1 MLKERWLNL
10 ILKLTNLVYQR
21 RESASGMRGWKN
33 IKNIFVLVWLKTVLF
48 VVSLPLYFTISSGK
62 VAAYFAEKGGYAKI
76 SVDYNLRRILT
87 VTGVGIIALFL
98 AVKLVLILFFP
109 LVYGPQQLY
118 SVSGLKPAEIL
129 NQSLL
134 TTEIGIQTARIVST
148 TPRPDLSGI
157 IKKSGGDYTFLGT
170 GQPNSTV
177 VLLLSDISSP
187 IYTAEVDKMGEWQI
201 DHKQSSFKLSE
212 GAHQITIF
220 SYDSQLGTRSEAA
233 PAQSFKVVSPWFDS
247 LVKNIDVLTS
257 SFVIVVILFGTFLI
271 FLTI

>member
-1 MLKERWLNL
+1 MKERWLNI

-21 RESASGMRGWKN
+21 RESVLGRRGWGN
-33 IKNIFVLVWLKTVLF
+33 IKNVFVLVWLKMVLF
-48 VVSLPLYFTISSGK
+48 VVSLPLYFTISSNK
-62 VAAYFAEKGGYAKI
+62 VAAYFTEKGGYAKI
-76 SVDYNLRRILT
+76 AVDYNLRRILT

-98 AVKLVLILFFP
+98 AIKLVLILFFP
-109 LVYGPQQLY
+109 LVYGPLQLY

-129 NQSLL
+129 NQSLI

-170 GQPNSTV
+170 GQPNTTV
-177 VLLLSDISSP
+177 VLLLADISSP
-187 IYTAEVDKMGEWQI
+187 IYTTEVDKNGGWQI
-201 DHKQSSFKLSE
+201 DHKQSSFKLNE
-212 GAHQITIF
+212 GSHQITIF
-220 SYDSQLGTRSEAA
+220 SYDSASATRSEAA
-233 PAQSFKVVSPWFDS
+233 PVQSFKVVSSWFDS

-257 SFVIVVILFGTFLI
+257 SFVIMIILFGTFLI